1 MGPTI
6 CEVHLRIFATQSMSE
21 DPYRMSNKLP
31 GDVEATMHFEQQ
43 ESKTVVLKF

>member
-6 CEVHLRIFATQSMSE
+6 CEAHLHIFATQSMSE
-21 DPYRMSNKLP
+21 DQYRMSNKLP
-31 GDVEATMHFEQQ
+31 GDEATKHFEQQ